1 MGGLNFTQL
10 AMQIAEPFL
19 WDGPI
24 AGYDFIIDHK
34 DDEQESVEVPFDS
47 DSSEGLDKVA
57 EPITQS

>member
-1 MGGLNFTQL
+1 MGGLSFTQL

-34 DDEQESVEVPFDS
+34 DDE
-47 DSSEGLDKVA
+47 
-57 EPITQS
+57 